1 MLLSLVPCKRM
12 IVGLVFALGL
22 TITGPV
28 AAQELAEDMVGQ
40 PADAW
45 ATWQAAVR
53 ALERE
58 ELDKAGKELEAI
70 AGMKLSDLRLCLMA
84 DRTGSI
90 RLQQWAATADA
101 PAVVK
106 QIVEKIEAG
115 RKQRALAEDGWHYA
129 AVGRFNYADANFK
142 ALSDSNPD
150 PVALLELAR
159 LNPSRHEILLRLL
172 ANTDV
177 GPAAK
182 RFLEILDEGEA
193 RLRMDPY
200 EIAANIPKLAGD
212 SRMAF
217 NAATRLKASG
227 EYAIPLLIQALRQP
241 DQRQLQPAIIQLL
254 PQIGRA
260 GLNPLCTSLAM
271 NDDVTKE
278 TVIKAL
284 GQIGYKQALPY
295 LAKLAADSKTSAAVA
310 SAAKEAMAA
319 IGQTGGDV
327 STLFYELADNY
338 YNNVESLKADPRS
351 DTANIWF
358 MNGNELRYIP
368 VPLPLFN
375 DVMAMRCCEEALKA
389 NADNAQAIA
398 LWLAG
403 DFRRETKLGMNVES
417 DQPDP
422 LAAKDG
428 TRPEDFPRSI
438 YFARAAGAKYNHMV
452 LGRAVKDR
460 DPGVALGAIAALR
473 VTAGAPSLLG
483 AQDLKQPL
491 VQSLDFPNRQVRI
504 KAALALGSALPKTD
518 FAGAANVM
526 PVLSEALTGA
536 GRQAA
541 LVVDPSGDVQNK
553 FEAMLRAAGYDSAGG
568 IGLYQAL
575 EAGKKANLASYDVIF
590 LATDI
595 AQPDLAGAISELR
608 KQFLTSAT
616 PIVVVVKAGE
626 MAKARD
632 AARAAAGVVELPVE
646 VLDLGDPASIQEQ
659 ITSRI
664 GRAAQALGMNPLD
677 KDLSLELAIQAADV
691 LRGIGEGNLKVFDFS
706 KAVPALILSLSSK
719 SEALR
724 VKSAQV
730 LALANSADAQT
741 AIAGVAMNAERGAVE
756 RMAAFASLADSA
768 RRNGNLLGTSD
779 LVQKLIDFTMSE
791 KDLVMRAAG
800 SKALGALDLPGNKA
814 SEIIRAQKGV

>member
-1 MLLSLVPCKRM
+1 MSLSLALCKRM
-12 IVGLVFALGL
+12 IVGLVFACALAV
-22 TITGPV
+22 TGP
-28 AAQELAEDMVGQ
+28 AIGQELAEDMVGQ

-45 ATWQAAVR
+45 VTWQAAMR

-101 PAVVK
+101 PDVVK
-106 QIVEKIEAG
+106 RIVEKVEAG

-142 ALSDSNPD
+142 ALADSNPD

-159 LNPSRHEILLRLL
+159 LNPSRHQILLKLL
-172 ANTDV
+172 ANTEV

-182 RFLEILDEGEA
+182 RFLELLDEGEA
-193 RLRMDPY
+193 KLRQDPY
-200 EIAANIPKLAGD
+200 EIAANIAKLGGE
-212 SRMAF
+212 SRTAF

-227 EYAIPLLIQALRQP
+227 EYAIPALIQTLRRS
-241 DQRQLQPAIIQLL
+241 DQRQLEPMIIQLL

-260 GLNPLCTSLAM
+260 GLNPMCAALTM
-271 NDDVTKE
+271 TDDVTKQ
-278 TVIKAL
+278 VIIRAL
-284 GQIGYKQALPY
+284 GQIGYRQALPY
-295 LAKLAADSKTSAAVA
+295 LAKLANDPKTAAAVA
-310 SAAKEAMAA
+310 TAAKEAMAA
-319 IGQTGGDV
+319 IGGAGGDV
-327 STLFYELADNY
+327 ATLFYELGNDY

-358 MNGNELRYIP
+358 MRDNDLNFIP
-368 VPLPLFN
+368 VPYSIFS
-375 DVMAMRCCEEALKA
+375 DVMAMRCCDEALKA
-389 NADNAQAIA
+389 DANNAPAIA
-398 LWLAG
+398 LWLAA

-417 DQPDP
+417 DVPDP
-422 LAAKDG
+422 LALKDA

-452 LGRAVKDR
+452 LARAVKDH

-473 VTAGAPSLLG
+473 VTAGAPSLIG

-491 VQSLDFPNRQVRI
+491 AQSLDFPNRQVRI
-504 KAALALGSALPKTD
+504 KAALALGNALPKTD
-518 FAGAANVM
+518 FPGAADVM

-541 LVVDPSGDVQNK
+541 LVADPNGDVANRFQTV
-553 FEAMLRAAGYDSAGG
+553 LRAAGYDTAGG
-568 IGLYQAL
+568 PGLYQAI
-575 EAGKKANLASYDVIF
+575 EAGKKANLASFDVIF
-590 LATDI
+590 LGTDI
-595 AQPDLAGAISELR
+595 AEPDLAGAVSALR
-608 KQFLTSAT
+608 KEFLTSAT

-626 MAKARD
+626 MSKARD
-632 AARAAAGVVELPVE
+632 VSRSTTGVVDLPVE
-646 VLDLGDPASIQEQ
+646 VVDLGDPALIQEQ
-659 ITSRI
+659 ITGKVSR
-664 GRAAQALGMNPLD
+664 ASQALGMSPLD
-677 KDLSLELAIQAADV
+677 KELSLDLALQAADV
-691 LRGIGEGNLKVFDFS
+691 LRGIGESNLKVFDFS
-706 KAVPALILSLSSK
+706 KAVPALVLSLSSK
-719 SEALR
+719 SEPLR
-724 VKSAQV
+724 VKCGQV

-741 AIAGVAMNAERGAVE
+741 AIAGVAMNGERGAAE

-768 RRNGNLLGTSD
+768 RRNGNLLGSGD
-779 LVQKLIDFTMSE
+779 LVQKLIDFTMNE
-791 KDLVMRAAG
+791 KDLVMRAAA